1 MAQNRTS
8 IYLWKVWA
16 FTGDWGFL
24 SFHFIFIILLS
35 GWEGNIWIFNLI
47 PASAINHP
55 RKYIYVMN
63 KHFYVLV

>member
-1 MAQNRTS
+1 MAQNQDINLHMES
-8 IYLWKVWA
+8 M
-16 FTGDWGFL
+16 GFHRRL
-24 SFHFIFIILLS
+24 GFFSFHFIFIILLS

>member
-1 MAQNRTS
+1 MAQNQDINLHMESMDFHRR
-8 IYLWKVWA
+8 L
-16 FTGDWGFL
+16 GFL

-35 GWEGNIWIFNLI
+35 GWKRNIWIFNLI

-55 RKYIYVMN
+55 HKYIYVMN